1 MVDIAEYL
9 LYFCLNLSATLVVLL
24 LYGSRRRPGRNKIIV
39 LVMAGA
45 LVFVVID
52 QMFRAEI
59 GLGVGFGLFAIFAL
73 LRFRTVPIRL
83 RDMTY
88 LFTVVALS
96 LVNALLLN
104 AGNLEAIL
112 VVDAALLST
121 LALLEWVLAR
131 YMPAGN
137 GLRDADNGKWY
148 SIRLTYDKLELL
160 SPQERSALLNDLRE
174 RTGLEPDRVKVED
187 INLKNG
193 SARLRLLFRLPV
205 DT

>member
-9 LYFCLNLSATLVVLL
+9 LYFCLNLCATLVVLL
-24 LYGSRRRPGRNKIIV
+24 LYGSRRRRGRNKIIV

-112 VVDAALLST
+112 VVDAALLLT

-131 YMPAGN
+131 FMPPGD
-137 GLRDADNGKWY
+137 GMQDGDNGKWY
-148 SIRLTYDKLELL
+148 SIRLTYDKLALL

-187 INLKNG
+187 INLQKG

>member
-1 MVDIAEYL
+1 MAGIGEYL
-9 LYFCLNLSATLVVLL
+9 IYFILNLFTTMLVVLL
-24 LYGSRRRPGRNKIIV
+24 YGRWGKPGYNRILL

-104 AGNLEAIL
+104 SGNLEAM
-112 VVDAALLST
+112 VAVNAALLLTLGLLERIRGRFSLAMNGGQNGGDGKRYT
-121 LALLEWVLAR
+121 VRMTFDNLALVS
-131 YMPAGN
+131 P
-137 GLRDADNGKWY
+137 LRQE
-148 SIRLTYDKLELL
+148 ELL
-160 SPQERSALLNDLRE
+160 ADLRE
-174 RTGLEPDRVKVED
+174 RTGLEPERVRVEN
-187 INLKNG
+187 INLKAG
-193 SARLRLLFRLPV
+193 TARLRLFFHEMNNK
-205 DT
+205 

>member
-1 MVDIAEYL
+1 MVDIGEYL
-9 LYFCLNLSATLVVLL
+9 LYFALNLLTTVLVVLL
-24 LYGSRRRPGRNKIIV
+24 YCRRRKPGYNRILL

-45 LVFVVID
+45 LIFVVID

-104 AGNLEAIL
+104 SGNLEAM
-112 VVDAALLST
+112 VAVDAALLLT
-121 LALLEWVLAR
+121 LATLEWALGRFRLAR
-131 YMPAGN
+131 IGDQN
-137 GLRDADNGKWY
+137 GENGKW
-148 SIRLTYDKLELL
+148 STVRMTYDNLSLVSPDRQEELL
-160 SPQERSALLNDLRE
+160 EDLRE
-174 RTGLEPDRVKVED
+174 RTGLVPERVRVEN
-187 INLKNG
+187 INLRAG
-193 SARLRLLFRLPV
+193 TARLRLFFRKV
-205 DT
+205 DNA

>member
-1 MVDIAEYL
+1 MVDIGEYL
-9 LYFCLNLSATLVVLL
+9 LYFGLNLFATVLVVLL
-24 LYGSRRRPGRNKIIV
+24 YCRGRKPGYNRILL

-45 LVFVVID
+45 LIFVVID

-104 AGNLEAIL
+104 SGNLEAM
-112 VVDAALLST
+112 VAVDAALLLT
-121 LALLEWVLAR
+121 LATLEWALGRFRFAR
-131 YMPAGN
+131 TGGLN
-137 GLRDADNGKWY
+137 GDDGKWY
-148 SIRLTYDKLELL
+148 TVRMTYDNL
-160 SPQERSALLNDLRE
+160 SLVSPDRREALLADLRE
-174 RTGLEPDRVKVED
+174 RTGLEPERVRVENID
-187 INLKNG
+187 LKAG
-193 SARLRLLFRLPV
+193 TARLSLLFR
-205 DT
+205 DMTDK

>member
-1 MVDIAEYL
+1 MVNIAEYL
-9 LYFCLNLSATLVVLL
+9 LYFGLNLCANVLVVLL
-24 LYGSRRRPGRNKIIV
+24 YCRRRKPNRNKILV
-39 LVMAGA
+39 LIMAGA

-83 RDMTY
+83 RDMSY

-104 AGNLEAIL
+104 SGNLEAM
-112 VVDAALLST
+112 VAVDAALLLT
-121 LALLEWVLAR
+121 LALLEWSLAR
-131 YMPAGN
+131 FMPARNVAPGE
-137 GLRDADNGKWY
+137 DNGKWY
-148 SIRLTYDKLELL
+148 SVRLTYDNLALV
-160 SPQERSALLNDLRE
+160 SPQQRQALLADLRE
-174 RTGLEPDRVKVED
+174 RTGLEPDRVQVD
-187 INLKNG
+187 NIDLRTG
-193 SARLRLLFRLPV
+193 SARLCLFFRTGD

>member
-1 MVDIAEYL
+1 MADISEYL
-9 LYFCLNLSATLVVLL
+9 LYFGLNLFTTVLVVLL
-24 LYGSRRRPGRNKIIV
+24 YCRRRKPGYNRILL

-88 LFTVVALS
+88 LFTVLAIS

-104 AGNLEAIL
+104 SGNSGAM
-112 VVDAALLST
+112 VAVDAALLLT
-121 LALLEWVLAR
+121 LATLEWTLGRFRLAR
-131 YMPAGN
+131 NGGRNGDDGN
-137 GLRDADNGKWY
+137 WY
-148 SIRLTYDKLELL
+148 TVRMTYDNLALVSPLRQEELL
-160 SPQERSALLNDLRE
+160 ADLRE
-174 RTGLEPDRVKVED
+174 RTGLEPERVRVEN
-187 INLKNG
+187 INLKAG
-193 SARLRLLFRLPV
+193 TARLRLFFR
-205 DT
+205 DMNNK